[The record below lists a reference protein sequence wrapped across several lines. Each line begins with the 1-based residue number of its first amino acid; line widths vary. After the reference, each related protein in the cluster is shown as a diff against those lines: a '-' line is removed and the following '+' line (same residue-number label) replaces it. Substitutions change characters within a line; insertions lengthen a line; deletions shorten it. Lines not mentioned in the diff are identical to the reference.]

1 MDRVVAVM
9 VDKHLGNM
17 VLGSAVLSA
26 MAGVLGERLKGIV
39 IDPGLLELVR
49 RVPGLSAVPLTC
61 YRDRSLPTVVQ
72 RIRHLWKLRR
82 TLRELRPTL
91 ALDLEG
97 NQAGALVAWLS
108 GARRRLGPRTCRR
121 HWLYTEQVPMVAGSH
136 RVEGYARVPDWA
148 GIDIQPRPPELLPT
162 AQDQEAW
169 HEFAQSAALA
179 PGERF
184 ACLHPGGGRDE
195 KCWPEDRF
203 AALTL
208 QLRRNG
214 LRSLL
219 VGGRPDLARAGRI
232 LVDSAP
238 GTLDATGRL
247 PLGVLLA
254 GLSRCSVF
262 VGNDSGP
269 AHLAAAVGTP
279 AVVLFG
285 PTNPEEWAPLG
296 KSVTVIRGDQ
306 RLLDGPAANWSVD
319 ARSMESISLAAV
331 SQAALRLASYS
342 GHPEDTGRSLE
353 TVGRCG
359 REPSIGG
366 AP

>member
-1 MDRVVAVM
+1 MENDFLDHFAPLLRLDRFIE
-9 VDKHLGNM
+9 KPIYLG
-17 VLGSAVLSA
+17 GH
-26 MAGVLGERLKGIV
+26 
-39 IDPGLLELVR
+39 VR
-49 RVPGLSAVPLTC
+49 R
-61 YRDRSLPTVVQ
+61 R
-72 RIRHLWKLRR
+72 
-82 TLRELRPTL
+82 
-91 ALDLEG
+91 
-97 NQAGALVAWLS
+97 AWLS
-108 GARRRLGPRTCRR
+108 GARRRVGPGTCRR
-121 HWLYTEQVPMVAGSH
+121 HWLYTEQVPMVVGSH

-247 PLGVLLA
+247 PLGALLA

-269 AHLAAAVGTP
+269 GHLATAVGAP

-285 PTNPEEWAPLG
+285 PTDPGEWAPLG
-296 KSVTVIRGDQ
+296 KSVTVVRGDRQ
-306 RLLDGPAANWSVD
+306 LLDGPAANWSVD
-319 ARSMESISLAAV
+319 ARRMESISVDAV
-331 SQAALRLASYS
+331 SEAALRLARHS
-342 GHPEDTGRSLE
+342 GHLEVASLDLETAGGCCRERSLGGYDDGSD
-353 TVGRCG
+353 GRL
-359 REPSIGG
+359 PL
-366 AP
+366 P

>member
-1 MDRVVAVM
+1 M
-9 VDKHLGNM
+9 VDKHWGNM

-26 MAGVLGERLKGIV
+26 MAGVMGERLKGIV

-49 RVPGLSAVPLTC
+49 RVPGLSAVPWIC
-61 YRDRSLPTVVQ
+61 YRDRTLPTVAK
-72 RIRHLWKLRR
+72 RIRHLEELRR
-82 TLRELRPTL
+82 TLREVRPTL

-108 GARRRLGPRTCRR
+108 GARRRVGPGTCRR

-136 RVEGYARVPDWA
+136 RLEGYARVPDWA
-148 GIDIQPRPPELLPT
+148 GIPIPPQLPTLLPT
-162 AQDQEAW
+162 AQDQESW
-169 HEFAQSAALA
+169 HEFAQSVALA
-179 PGERF
+179 PGEPF
-184 ACLHPGGGRDE
+184 ACVHPGGGRDE

-208 QLRRNG
+208 RLRRNG
-214 LRSLL
+214 LRSVL

-247 PLGVLLA
+247 PLGALLA
-254 GLSRCSVF
+254 GFSRCSVF

-269 AHLAAAVGTP
+269 AHLAAAVGAP

-285 PTNPEEWAPLG
+285 PTDPGEWAPLG
-296 KSVTVIRGDQ
+296 KSVTIVRGDRQ
-306 RLLDGPAANWSVD
+306 PRDGPAANGSGD
-319 ARSMESISLAAV
+319 ARRMDSISLDVV
-331 SQAALRLASYS
+331 SLAALRLARRS
-342 GHPEDTGRSLE
+342 GYPEDPSLDL
-353 TVGRCG
+353 GAASRCCG
-359 REPSIGG
+359 EPSMGG
-366 AP
+366 AR

>member
-9 VDKHLGNM
+9 VDKHLGNV
-17 VLGSAVLSA
+17 VLGSAVLSG
-26 MAGVLGERLKGIV
+26 MAGVMGERLKGIV

-49 RVPGLSAVPLTC
+49 RAPGLSAVPLIC
-61 YRDRSLPTVVQ
+61 YRDCTLPTVAK
-72 RIRHLWKLRR
+72 RIRHLVELRR
-82 TLRELRPTL
+82 TLREVRPTL

-108 GARRRLGPRTCRR
+108 GARRRVGPGTCRR

-136 RVEGYARVPDWA
+136 RLEGYARVPDWA
-148 GIDIQPRPPELLPT
+148 GIPIPPQLPELLPT
-162 AQDQEAW
+162 AQDQESW
-169 HEFAQSAALA
+169 HDFAQSVALA
-179 PGERF
+179 PGEPF

-208 QLRRNG
+208 RLRRNG
-214 LRSLL
+214 LRSVL

-247 PLGVLLA
+247 PLGALLA

-269 AHLAAAVGTP
+269 AHLAAAVGAP
-279 AVVLFG
+279 VVVLFG
-285 PTNPEEWAPLG
+285 PTDPEVWAPLG
-296 KSVTVIRGDQ
+296 QSVTLVRGDR
-306 RLLDGPAANWSVD
+306 RLLDGPAAGWSVD

-331 SQAALRLASYS
+331 SQAALRLASHS
-342 GHPEDTGRSLE
+342 GHLEDTRLDLA
-353 TVGRCG
+353 TARRRC
-359 REPSIGG
+359 REASIGG